1 MGRGRYCTLAD
12 GAAAVVIRHLSVWDH
27 DRHAPAFIRPI
38 VEGFLRRLAATGR
51 NNRPQP
57 PRGGMD

>member
-1 MGRGRYCTLAD
+1 MGRGRYCTPAD

-38 VEGFLRRLAATGR
+38 AEGFLRRLAATGK
-51 NNRPQP
+51 NRPQP
-57 PRGGMD
+57 PHDGAG